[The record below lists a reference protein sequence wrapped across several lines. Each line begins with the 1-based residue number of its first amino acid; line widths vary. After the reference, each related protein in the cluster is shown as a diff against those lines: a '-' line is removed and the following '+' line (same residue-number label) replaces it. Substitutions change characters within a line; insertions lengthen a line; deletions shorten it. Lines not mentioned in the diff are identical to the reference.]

1 MIWLLRRL
9 VVAPAVILL
18 TVLVWVTLP
27 LWLIVAAALSPVVPG
42 RWRAARPARWVT
54 AAREARSVTSR
65 VRPAPRS

>member
-42 RWRAARPARWVT
+42 
-54 AAREARSVTSR
+54 
-65 VRPAPRS
+65 PRLEVAGCIPG